1 MLSRSWNCSSCA
13 TLTSNSRLSWKVL
26 LAGLPCKWSGCKSPN
41 RLLQGICLTLTHVGN
56 RWNRKSK
63 LYNPL
68 RFIGALLTCH
78 RVNRRSPSMTVFHPQ
93 SLWTSNFLNS
103 CQKTQQLYT
112 FIKSLDQPLLSPPP
126 ETLTEKYRS
135 VCMTYGGWAER
146 DIHMITEQIHEET
159 KWFVRDLGAQPV
171 KAPEAA
177 QAIKRTQDGSD
188 DTSKRRRVRQGK
200 QTDVGSLL
208 MAFK

>member
-1 MLSRSWNCSSCA
+1 
-13 TLTSNSRLSWKVL
+13 
-26 LAGLPCKWSGCKSPN
+26 
-41 RLLQGICLTLTHVGN
+41 
-56 RWNRKSK
+56 
-63 LYNPL
+63 
-68 RFIGALLTCH
+68 
-78 RVNRRSPSMTVFHPQ
+78 
-93 SLWTSNFLNS
+93 
-103 CQKTQQLYT
+103 
-112 FIKSLDQPLLSPPP
+112 
-126 ETLTEKYRS
+126 
-135 VCMTYGGWAER
+135 MTYGGWAER

-208 MAFK
+208 MTFK